1 MPGTEG
7 NGDKFRAGKF
17 QGRVEEALLNIAND
31 ITDVKK
37 EMKCIKEK
45 VNNNRFK
52 IAGIGATISFVVT
65 ILVLLMR
72 ELMGK

>member
-1 MPGTEG
+1 MT
-7 NGDKFRAGKF
+7 GDNEKFKAGKF
-17 QGRVEEALLNIAND
+17 QGRVEEALSNIEED
-31 ITDVKK
+31 IGDIKK

-52 IAGIGATISFVVT
+52 IAGIGATISLVVT
-65 ILVLLMR
+65 IVVLLVK

>member
-1 MPGTEG
+1 MTGS
-7 NGDKFRAGKF
+7 NGEKFRAGKF
-17 QGRVEEALLNIAND
+17 EGRVEEALSNIEGD
-31 ITDVKK
+31 IGDIKK

-52 IAGIGATISFVVT
+52 IAGIGATISLVVT
-65 ILVLLMR
+65 IGILLLR